1 MDLSFVPSRTQDQV
15 LCRVFKFRE
24 WDFLGKVTKVSIFL
38 IFCAPVPLNLHPY
51 HFVTFIEG
59 GQSHNQSVQPQG
71 DVGDE
76 VGQHVHDARDCEEQV
91 HGAVLPVHEFYPVV
105 LVVQVEVGPIRNKL
119 LCQYPCRETRME
131 VREGEPLQD
140 QQTAK

>member
-1 MDLSFVPSRTQDQV
+1 M
-15 LCRVFKFRE
+15 
-24 WDFLGKVTKVSIFL
+24 
-38 IFCAPVPLNLHPY
+38 
-51 HFVTFIEG
+51 
-59 GQSHNQSVQPQG
+59 
-71 DVGDE
+71 GDE

-131 VREGEPLQD
+131 VREGRTTPGSTDGQVTPETGRGGHGPVDPRRCLRCHYFHVSYLPRNLQ
-140 QQTAK
+140 THACVVP